1 MNIFRKKYCKC
12 PIRLQQNDK
21 ESAVVALQMVL
32 AYHGAFLSSLTLRD
46 RCFVERDGI
55 DCSGLS
61 KVAKEF
67 GLEGKCFENINS
79 SDLLKLKIPAI
90 VELKDN
96 KFAVFTGKKGENW
109 YFNDTATGL
118 IHYSEQYLTE
128 NFTGNALELLPD
140 KKFIK
145 VGEEKSAI
153 NNILDFAKSDK
164 SGILALVITSFLL
177 IPFIIIEPNL
187 SKIYLDNVLNDE
199 KTNWAIP
206 IILFS
211 IILLFINSS
220 ISTILYWLLAGLN
233 LRLSSKKSIEFFVKL
248 FSFPAKFTNIINI
261 GDLVN
266 RFQDNNTVV
275 DSITEKMITKSVDFL
290 YLSIFSC
297 LIIYIEPFLGS
308 IAVFIIFSLLVM
320 GFLYRH
326 RIKDFAQINK
336 KIRDDISCFTISG
349 ISMLET
355 LRATSFI
362 PDMMWAMENKL
373 NYDYNLR
380 YAFALR
386 QQQINSIRTGME
398 YLVKYIFILL
408 SVLKVLSGQMS
419 GGAFVVF
426 QFLLSGLFGPINGL
440 TSFTVSISD
449 SDVKINSI
457 KEVIEYNSGE
467 LSENK
472 NIVPENNLSGKIEF
486 DNVSFGY
493 NKLKKPLINN
503 FNLTIEPGERIAIV
517 GKSGSGKS
525 SVLKLLSGINKPW
538 NGRILFDGINRD
550 DFSPDY
556 LKYYIAFVDQD
567 IVFFNCGDLYENLTM
582 FDRSIE
588 FQNVEKAAKD
598 ALIYDTIIAQK
609 GGFHCSF
616 AENNSG
622 FSGGEKQRLEI
633 TRALALN
640 PSIIVLD
647 EATSALDTIT
657 ETQINENIKKR
668 NITTIIVAH
677 RLSTIRDA
685 DKIIVLDNGEIVE
698 AGSHEELMKQNGV
711 YRSLIDSG
719 EAD

>member
-21 ESAVVALQMVL
+21 ESAVVALQMIL
-32 AYHGAFLSSLTLRD
+32 AYYGAYLSSITLRD

-67 GLEGKCFENINS
+67 GLEGKCFENIDS
-79 SDLLKLKIPAI
+79 SELLKLKIPAI
-90 VELKDN
+90 IELKDN
-96 KFAVFTGKKGENW
+96 KFAVFTGKKGKNW
-109 YFNDTATGL
+109 YFNDTSVGL
-118 IHYSEQYLTE
+118 THCSEQYLKG

-140 KKFIK
+140 KNFKK
-145 VGEEKSAI
+145 VGEEKSAF
-153 NNILDFAKSDK
+153 NNILDFAKSDRA
-164 SGILALVITSFLL
+164 GILALVIVSILL
-177 IPFIIIEPNL
+177 IPFVIIDPNL
-187 SKIYLDNVLNDE
+187 NKIYFDNVLNDE

-211 IILLFINSS
+211 IILLFINFTVSAIQS
-220 ISTILYWLLAGLN
+220 WLLVGLN

-248 FSFPAKFTNIINI
+248 FSFSAKFTNIINI

-266 RFQDNNTVV
+266 RFQDNNVV
-275 DSITEKMITKSVDFL
+275 ADSITEKIIPKSVDFL
-290 YLSIFSC
+290 YLAIFSC

-308 IAVFIIFSLLVM
+308 IAAFIIISLLVI
-320 GFLYRH
+320 GFLGRH
-326 RIKDFAQINK
+326 RVKDFAQINK

-355 LRATSFI
+355 LRATSLV
-362 PDMMWAMENKL
+362 PDIMWAMENKL

-386 QQQINSIRTGME
+386 QQQFNSIRTGME

-408 SVLKVLSGQMS
+408 SVLKVLAGQMS
-419 GGAFVVF
+419 GGSFVVF
-426 QFLLSGLFGPINGL
+426 QVLLSGLFVPINGL
-440 TSFTVSISD
+440 TRFTVGISD

-457 KEVIEYNSGE
+457 KDVIDYDSGE
-467 LSENK
+467 SSESR
-472 NIVPENNLSGKIEF
+472 NIVPENKLSGKIEF
-486 DNVSFGY
+486 DNVTFGY

-503 FNLTIEPGERIAIV
+503 FNLVIEPGERIAIV

-538 NGRILFDGINRD
+538 SGRILFDGIDRE
-550 DFSPDY
+550 DFSSDY
-556 LKYYIAFVDQD
+556 LKYSIAFVDQD

-598 ALIYDTIIAQK
+598 ALIYDAIIARK

-633 TRALALN
+633 TRALATN

-657 ETQINENIKKR
+657 ETMIDENIKKR

-685 DKIIVLDNGEIVE
+685 DKIIVLDGGEIAE